1 MWEDKHMSNLGA
13 IMASEIAE
21 TPKVF
26 KAILDNKDAFN
37 SVKNVLVDEKI
48 QSVLILARGT
58 SDNAAHY
65 LKYLIET
72 QIGLPVGL
80 TSPSSV
86 TVYGSELKYSNT
98 LVVAISQSGQSPD
111 LVKFATA
118 ARQANAYV
126 IAMTNDDSSP
136 LATVAHN
143 HFSLLAGPELAV
155 AATKSYNAQ
164 LLVSYLLVAAWTG
177 KQVNGEQI
185 ISEAARLVG
194 TTDLVS
200 KAVAAATRDNEV
212 VILGRGFAYP
222 NAREAALKIQ
232 ETCKISV
239 QGLSTADYL
248 HGPISALTPET
259 QVFIVAPA
267 HLPTPSITEAV
278 VKIRATNPRIFWIG
292 NGGTPTGD
300 DIVLAGST
308 CDDEVASTLVDA
320 IVLQRFALEFAV
332 ASGYDPAKIFYCAES
347 ILLTEYRGRG
357 IYPKFFE
364 AREGHARHLGR
375 FDLCTFCC
383 VQRPVDHPLRPKDY
397 VPLDRIW
404 TKFGYVKNE
413 ALTTTYDWKDVDQAD
428 ETPKPMVFWTKSLVN
443 PS

>member
-1 MWEDKHMSNLGA
+1 MSNLGA

-26 KAILDNKDAFN
+26 TAILNNTDAFT
-37 SVKNVLVDEKI
+37 SIKNVLVDQEI

-86 TVYGSELKYSNT
+86 TVYHSQLKYSKT

-118 ARQANAYV
+118 ARDASAYI
-126 IAMTNDDSSP
+126 IAMTNDESSP
-136 LATVAHN
+136 LAKIAHN

-164 LLVSYLLVAAWTG
+164 LLISYLLVATWTG
-177 KQVNGEQI
+177 KAVNASQI
-185 ISEAARLVG
+185 ISEATRIAE
-194 TTDLVS
+194 TADLVS
-200 KAVAAATRDNEV
+200 KAVAAVSRDKEL

-248 HGPISALTPET
+248 HGPISADPRNT
-259 QVFIVAPA
+259 
-267 HLPTPSITEAV
+267 SIYC
-278 VKIRATNPRIFWIG
+278 
-292 NGGTPTGD
+292 GTS
-300 DIVLAGST
+300 AY
-308 CDDEVASTLVDA
+308 ASFL
-320 IVLQRFALEFAV
+320 
-332 ASGYDPAKIFYCAES
+332 YY
-347 ILLTEYRGRG
+347 
-357 IYPKFFE
+357 
-364 AREGHARHLGR
+364 
-375 FDLCTFCC
+375 
-383 VQRPVDHPLRPKDY
+383 
-397 VPLDRIW
+397 
-404 TKFGYVKNE
+404 
-413 ALTTTYDWKDVDQAD
+413 
-428 ETPKPMVFWTKSLVN
+428 
-443 PS
+443 

>member
-1 MWEDKHMSNLGA
+1 MSKLGA

-26 KAILDNKDAFN
+26 TAILNNIQAFD
-37 SVKNVLVDEKI
+37 SVKNVLLEEKI

-86 TVYGSELKYSNT
+86 TVYNAELKYANT
-98 LVVAISQSGQSPD
+98 LIVAISQSGQSPD

-126 IAMTNDDSSP
+126 IAMTNDDKSP
-136 LATVAHN
+136 LATIAHN

-164 LLVSYLLVAAWTG
+164 LLISYLLVASWTG
-177 KQVNGEQI
+177 KKVNGEQL
-185 ISEAARLVG
+185 ISEATRIAG
-194 TTDLVS
+194 TADLVS
-200 KAVAAATRDNEV
+200 KAVAIASRDKEV

-248 HGPISALTPET
+248 HGPISALTPDT
-259 QVFIVAPA
+259 QVFIVAPSHMPA
-267 HLPTPSITEAV
+267 SSITEATT
-278 VKIRATNPRIFWIG
+278 KIRKTSSRIFWIG
-292 NGGTPTGD
+292 NGGTPQGD
-300 DIVLAGST
+300 DIVLAGSH
-308 CDDEVASTLVDA
+308 CDDEITSTLVDA
-320 IVLQRFALEFAV
+320 MVLQRFALEFAV
-332 ASGYDPAKIFYCAES
+332 ASGYDPDAPEGLSKVT
-347 ILLTEYRGRG
+347 LT
-357 IYPKFFE
+357 
-364 AREGHARHLGR
+364 
-375 FDLCTFCC
+375 
-383 VQRPVDHPLRPKDY
+383 
-397 VPLDRIW
+397 
-404 TKFGYVKNE
+404 N
-413 ALTTTYDWKDVDQAD
+413 
-428 ETPKPMVFWTKSLVN
+428 
-443 PS
+443 

>member
-1 MWEDKHMSNLGA
+1 
-13 IMASEIAE
+13 MASEIAE

-26 KAILDNKDAFN
+26 TSILNNKDAFN
-37 SVKNVLVDEKI
+37 SIKNVLVEEDI

-86 TVYGSELKYSNT
+86 TVYESKLKYSKT

-118 ARQANAYV
+118 AREANAYI
-126 IAMTNDDSSP
+126 IAITNDDSSP
-136 LATVAHN
+136 LAKVAHN

-164 LLVSYLLVAAWTG
+164 LLISYLLVATWTN
-177 KQVNGEQI
+177 KTVNASQI
-185 ISEAARLVG
+185 ISEATRIAEN
-194 TTDLVS
+194 TNLVS
-200 KAVAAATRDNEV
+200 RAVSEVSRDKEL

-259 QVFIVAPA
+259 QVFIVTPA
-267 HLPTPSITEAV
+267 HMPASSITEATT
-278 VKIRATNPRIFWIG
+278 KIRTTSSRIFWIG
-292 NGGTPTGD
+292 NGGTPEGD
-300 DIVLAGST
+300 DIVLAGSN
-308 CDDEVASTLVDA
+308 CDDEIASTLVDA
-320 IVLQRFALEFAV
+320 MVLQRFALEFSV
-332 ASGYDPAKIFYCAES
+332 ASGYDPDAPEGLSKVT
-347 ILLTEYRGRG
+347 LT
-357 IYPKFFE
+357 
-364 AREGHARHLGR
+364 
-375 FDLCTFCC
+375 
-383 VQRPVDHPLRPKDY
+383 
-397 VPLDRIW
+397 
-404 TKFGYVKNE
+404 N
-413 ALTTTYDWKDVDQAD
+413 
-428 ETPKPMVFWTKSLVN
+428 
-443 PS
+443 

>member
-1 MWEDKHMSNLGA
+1 MSKLGA

-26 KAILDNKDAFN
+26 KAILDNKDAYK
-37 SVKNVLVDEKI
+37 SVKNVLIEQEIK
-48 QSVLILARGT
+48 SVLILARGT

-86 TVYGSELKYSNT
+86 TIYGSELKYSNT
-98 LVVAISQSGQSPD
+98 LIVAISQSGQSPD

-118 ARQANAYV
+118 ARQASAYV

-164 LLVSYLLVAAWTG
+164 LLVSYLLVASWTG
-177 KQVNGEQI
+177 KQVNDEQI
-185 ISEAARLVG
+185 ISEATRLVG
-194 TTDLVS
+194 TTDLVA
-200 KAVAAATRDNEV
+200 KAVSAATRNNEV

-232 ETCKISV
+232 ETSKISV

-248 HGPISALTPET
+248 HGPISALTGET
-259 QVFIVAPA
+259 QVFILAPS
-267 HLPTPSITEAV
+267 HMPDSSITEAV
-278 VKIRATNPRIFWIG
+278 VKIRATNSRIFWIG
-292 NGGTPTGD
+292 NGGSP
-300 DIVLAGST
+300 
-308 CDDEVASTLVDA
+308 E
-320 IVLQRFALEFAV
+320 
-332 ASGYDPAKIFYCAES
+332 
-347 ILLTEYRGRG
+347 
-357 IYPKFFE
+357 
-364 AREGHARHLGR
+364 
-375 FDLCTFCC
+375 
-383 VQRPVDHPLRPKDY
+383 
-397 VPLDRIW
+397 
-404 TKFGYVKNE
+404 
-413 ALTTTYDWKDVDQAD
+413 
-428 ETPKPMVFWTKSLVN
+428 
-443 PS
+443 

>member
-1 MWEDKHMSNLGA
+1 MSNLGA

-26 KAILDNKDAFN
+26 TSILENKDAFN
-37 SVKNVLVDEKI
+37 SVKNVLVEEEI

-86 TVYGSELKYSNT
+86 TVYESKLKYSKT

-111 LVKFATA
+111 LVKFATS
-118 ARQANAYV
+118 AREANAYL
-126 IAMTNDDSSP
+126 IAITNDDSSP
-136 LATVAHN
+136 LAKIAHN

-164 LLVSYLLVAAWTG
+164 LLISYLLVATWTD
-177 KQVNGEQI
+177 KVVNAPQI
-185 ISEAARLVG
+185 ISEATRIAE
-194 TTDLVS
+194 TANLVS
-200 KAVAAATRDNEV
+200 QAVSEVSRDKEL

-248 HGPISALTPET
+248 HGPISALTSET

-267 HLPTPSITEAV
+267 HMPASSITEATT
-278 VKIRATNPRIFWIG
+278 KIRTTSSRIFWIG
-292 NGGTPTGD
+292 NGGSPEGD
-300 DIVLAGST
+300 DIVLAGSN
-308 CDDEVASTLVDA
+308 CDDEIASTLVDA
-320 IVLQRFALEFAV
+320 MVLQRFALEFSV
-332 ASGYDPAKIFYCAES
+332 ASGYDPDAPEGLSKVT
-347 ILLTEYRGRG
+347 LT
-357 IYPKFFE
+357 
-364 AREGHARHLGR
+364 
-375 FDLCTFCC
+375 
-383 VQRPVDHPLRPKDY
+383 
-397 VPLDRIW
+397 
-404 TKFGYVKNE
+404 N
-413 ALTTTYDWKDVDQAD
+413 
-428 ETPKPMVFWTKSLVN
+428 
-443 PS
+443 

>member
-1 MWEDKHMSNLGA
+1 MSNLGV

-26 KAILDNKDAFN
+26 TSILNNKDAFN
-37 SVKNVLVDEKI
+37 SIKNVLVEEDI

-86 TVYGSELKYSNT
+86 TVYESKLKYSKT
-98 LVVAISQSGQSPD
+98 LVIAISQSGQSPD

-118 ARQANAYV
+118 AREANAYI
-126 IAMTNDDSSP
+126 IAITNDDSSP
-136 LATVAHN
+136 LAKVAHN

-164 LLVSYLLVAAWTG
+164 LLISYLLVATWTN
-177 KQVNGEQI
+177 KTVNALQI
-185 ISEAARLVG
+185 ISEATRIAE
-194 TTDLVS
+194 TADLVS
-200 KAVAAATRDNEV
+200 GAVSQVTREKEL

-267 HLPTPSITEAV
+267 HMPASSITEATQ
-278 VKIRATNPRIFWIG
+278 KIRMTSSRIFWIG
-292 NGGTPTGD
+292 NGGSPEGD
-300 DIVLAGST
+300 DIILAGSN
-308 CDDEVASTLVDA
+308 CDDEIASTLVDA
-320 IVLQRFALEFAV
+320 MVLQRFALEFSV
-332 ASGYDPAKIFYCAES
+332 ASGYDPDAPVGLSKVT
-347 ILLTEYRGRG
+347 LT
-357 IYPKFFE
+357 
-364 AREGHARHLGR
+364 
-375 FDLCTFCC
+375 
-383 VQRPVDHPLRPKDY
+383 
-397 VPLDRIW
+397 
-404 TKFGYVKNE
+404 N
-413 ALTTTYDWKDVDQAD
+413 
-428 ETPKPMVFWTKSLVN
+428 
-443 PS
+443 

>member
-1 MWEDKHMSNLGA
+1 MSKLGA

-26 KAILDNKDAFN
+26 TSILDNQQAFD
-37 SVKNVLVDEKI
+37 SVKNVLVEEKI

-86 TVYGSELKYSNT
+86 TVYNAELKYANT
-98 LVVAISQSGQSPD
+98 LIVAISQSGQSPD

-118 ARQANAYV
+118 ARQANAYI
-126 IAMTNDDSSP
+126 IAMTNDDKSP
-136 LATVAHN
+136 LATIAHN

-164 LLVSYLLVAAWTG
+164 LLISYLLVASWTG
-177 KQVNGEQI
+177 KKVNGEQL
-185 ISEAARLVG
+185 ISEATRIAA
-194 TTDLVS
+194 TTDLVA
-200 KAVAAATRDNEV
+200 KAVATASRDKEV

-248 HGPISALTPET
+248 HGPISALTPDT
-259 QVFIVAPA
+259 QVFILAPSHMPA
-267 HLPTPSITEAV
+267 SSITEATT
-278 VKIRATNPRIFWIG
+278 KIRKISSRIFWIG
-292 NGGTPTGD
+292 NGGTPQGD
-300 DIVLAGST
+300 DIVLTGSN
-308 CDDEVASTLVDA
+308 CDDEITSTLVDA
-320 IVLQRFALEFAV
+320 MVLQRFALEFAV
-332 ASGYDPAKIFYCAES
+332 ASGYDPDAPEGLSKVT
-347 ILLTEYRGRG
+347 LT
-357 IYPKFFE
+357 
-364 AREGHARHLGR
+364 
-375 FDLCTFCC
+375 
-383 VQRPVDHPLRPKDY
+383 
-397 VPLDRIW
+397 
-404 TKFGYVKNE
+404 N
-413 ALTTTYDWKDVDQAD
+413 
-428 ETPKPMVFWTKSLVN
+428 
-443 PS
+443 

>member
-1 MWEDKHMSNLGA
+1 MVWEDKHMSKLGA

-26 KAILDNKDAFN
+26 TAILNIIQAFD
-37 SVKNVLVDEKI
+37 SVKNVLLEEKI

-86 TVYGSELKYSNT
+86 TVYNAELKYANT
-98 LVVAISQSGQSPD
+98 LIVAISQSGQSPD

-126 IAMTNDDSSP
+126 IAMTNDDKSP
-136 LATVAHN
+136 LATIAHN

-164 LLVSYLLVAAWTG
+164 LLISYLLVASWTG
-177 KQVNGEQI
+177 KKVNGEQL
-185 ISEAARLVG
+185 ISEATRIAG
-194 TTDLVS
+194 TADLVS
-200 KAVAAATRDNEV
+200 KAVATASRDKEV

-248 HGPISALTPET
+248 HGPISALTPDT
-259 QVFIVAPA
+259 QVFIVAPSHMPA
-267 HLPTPSITEAV
+267 SSITEATT
-278 VKIRATNPRIFWIG
+278 KIRKTSSRIFWIG
-292 NGGTPTGD
+292 NGGTPQGD
-300 DIVLAGST
+300 DIVLAGSH
-308 CDDEVASTLVDA
+308 CDDEITSTLVDA
-320 IVLQRFALEFAV
+320 MVLQRFALEFAV
-332 ASGYDPAKIFYCAES
+332 ASGYDPDAPEGLSKVT
-347 ILLTEYRGRG
+347 LT
-357 IYPKFFE
+357 
-364 AREGHARHLGR
+364 
-375 FDLCTFCC
+375 
-383 VQRPVDHPLRPKDY
+383 
-397 VPLDRIW
+397 
-404 TKFGYVKNE
+404 N
-413 ALTTTYDWKDVDQAD
+413 
-428 ETPKPMVFWTKSLVN
+428 
-443 PS
+443 

>member
-1 MWEDKHMSNLGA
+1 MSKLGA

-26 KAILDNKDAFN
+26 TAILNNVQAFD
-37 SVKNVLVDEKI
+37 SVKNVLLEEKI

-86 TVYGSELKYSNT
+86 TVYNAELKYANT
-98 LVVAISQSGQSPD
+98 LIVAISQSGQSPD

-126 IAMTNDDSSP
+126 IAMTNDDKSP
-136 LATVAHN
+136 LATIAHN

-164 LLVSYLLVAAWTG
+164 LLISYLLVASWTG
-177 KQVNGEQI
+177 KKVNGEQL
-185 ISEAARLVG
+185 ISEATRISG
-194 TTDLVS
+194 TADLVS
-200 KAVAAATRDNEV
+200 KAVATASRDKEV

-248 HGPISALTPET
+248 HGPISALTPDT
-259 QVFIVAPA
+259 QVFIVAPSHMPA
-267 HLPTPSITEAV
+267 SSITEATT
-278 VKIRATNPRIFWIG
+278 KIRKTSSRIFWIG
-292 NGGTPTGD
+292 NGGTPQGD
-300 DIVLAGST
+300 DILLAGSH
-308 CDDEVASTLVDA
+308 CDDEITSTLVDA
-320 IVLQRFALEFAV
+320 MVLQRFAIEFAV
-332 ASGYDPAKIFYCAES
+332 ASGYDPDAPEGLSKVT
-347 ILLTEYRGRG
+347 LT
-357 IYPKFFE
+357 
-364 AREGHARHLGR
+364 
-375 FDLCTFCC
+375 
-383 VQRPVDHPLRPKDY
+383 
-397 VPLDRIW
+397 
-404 TKFGYVKNE
+404 N
-413 ALTTTYDWKDVDQAD
+413 
-428 ETPKPMVFWTKSLVN
+428 
-443 PS
+443 

>member
-1 MWEDKHMSNLGA
+1 
-13 IMASEIAE
+13 MASEIAE

-26 KAILDNKDAFN
+26 TSILDNKNAFD
-37 SVKNVLVDEKI
+37 SIKNVLVEEEI

-86 TVYGSELKYSNT
+86 TVYEAKLKYSKT

-111 LVKFATA
+111 LVKFASA
-118 ARQANAYV
+118 ARQADAYI
-126 IAMTNDDSSP
+126 IAITNDESSP
-136 LATVAHN
+136 LAKVAHH

-164 LLVSYLLVAAWTG
+164 LLISYLLVATWTN
-177 KQVNGEQI
+177 KTVNALQI
-185 ISEAARLVG
+185 ISEATRIAE
-194 TTDLVS
+194 TADLVS
-200 KAVAAATRDNEV
+200 GAVSQVTREKEL

-267 HLPTPSITEAV
+267 HMPASSITEATQ
-278 VKIRATNPRIFWIG
+278 KIRMTSSRIFWIG
-292 NGGTPTGD
+292 NGCSPEGD
-300 DIVLAGST
+300 DIVLAGSN
-308 CDDEVASTLVDA
+308 CDDEIASTLVDA
-320 IVLQRFALEFAV
+320 MVLQRFALEFSV
-332 ASGYDPAKIFYCAES
+332 ASGYDPDAPVGLSKVT
-347 ILLTEYRGRG
+347 LT
-357 IYPKFFE
+357 
-364 AREGHARHLGR
+364 
-375 FDLCTFCC
+375 
-383 VQRPVDHPLRPKDY
+383 
-397 VPLDRIW
+397 
-404 TKFGYVKNE
+404 N
-413 ALTTTYDWKDVDQAD
+413 
-428 ETPKPMVFWTKSLVN
+428 
-443 PS
+443 

>member
-1 MWEDKHMSNLGA
+1 MSKLGA

-26 KAILDNKDAFN
+26 TAILNNMQAFD
-37 SVKNVLVDEKI
+37 SVKNVLLEEKI

-86 TVYGSELKYSNT
+86 TVYNAELKYANT
-98 LVVAISQSGQSPD
+98 LIVAISQSGQSPD

-126 IAMTNDDSSP
+126 IAMTNDDKSP
-136 LATVAHN
+136 LATIAHN

-164 LLVSYLLVAAWTG
+164 LLISYLLVASWTG
-177 KQVNGEQI
+177 KKVNGEQL
-185 ISEAARLVG
+185 ISEATRIAG
-194 TTDLVS
+194 TADLVS
-200 KAVAAATRDNEV
+200 KAVATASRDKEV

-248 HGPISALTPET
+248 HGPISALTPDT
-259 QVFIVAPA
+259 QVFIVAPSHMPA
-267 HLPTPSITEAV
+267 SSITEATT
-278 VKIRATNPRIFWIG
+278 KIRKTSSRIFWIG
-292 NGGTPTGD
+292 NGGTPQGD
-300 DIVLAGST
+300 DIVFAGSH
-308 CDDEVASTLVDA
+308 CDDEITSTLVDA
-320 IVLQRFALEFAV
+320 MVLQRFALEFAV
-332 ASGYDPAKIFYCAES
+332 ASGYDPDAPEGLSKVT
-347 ILLTEYRGRG
+347 LT
-357 IYPKFFE
+357 
-364 AREGHARHLGR
+364 
-375 FDLCTFCC
+375 
-383 VQRPVDHPLRPKDY
+383 
-397 VPLDRIW
+397 
-404 TKFGYVKNE
+404 N
-413 ALTTTYDWKDVDQAD
+413 
-428 ETPKPMVFWTKSLVN
+428 
-443 PS
+443 

>member
-1 MWEDKHMSNLGA
+1 MSNLGA

-26 KAILDNKDAFN
+26 TAILNNIQVFD
-37 SVKNVLVDEKI
+37 SVKNVLLEEKI
-48 QSVLILARGT
+48 HSVLILARGT

-86 TVYGSELKYSNT
+86 TVYNAELKYANT
-98 LVVAISQSGQSPD
+98 LIVAISQSGQSPD

-126 IAMTNDDSSP
+126 IAMTNDDKSP
-136 LATVAHN
+136 LATIAHN

-164 LLVSYLLVAAWTG
+164 LLISYLLVASWTG
-177 KQVNGEQI
+177 KKVNVEHL
-185 ISEAARLVG
+185 ISEATRIAG

-200 KAVAAATRDNEV
+200 KAVATASRDKEV

-248 HGPISALTPET
+248 HGPISALTPDT
-259 QVFIVAPA
+259 QVFIAAPSHMPA
-267 HLPTPSITEAV
+267 SSITEATT
-278 VKIRATNPRIFWIG
+278 KIRKTCSRIFWIG
-292 NGGTPTGD
+292 NGGTPAGD
-300 DIVLAGST
+300 DIVLTGSH
-308 CDDEVASTLVDA
+308 CDDEITSTLVDA
-320 IVLQRFALEFAV
+320 MVLQRFALEFAV
-332 ASGYDPAKIFYCAES
+332 ASGYDPDAPEGLSKVT
-347 ILLTEYRGRG
+347 LT
-357 IYPKFFE
+357 
-364 AREGHARHLGR
+364 
-375 FDLCTFCC
+375 
-383 VQRPVDHPLRPKDY
+383 
-397 VPLDRIW
+397 
-404 TKFGYVKNE
+404 N
-413 ALTTTYDWKDVDQAD
+413 
-428 ETPKPMVFWTKSLVN
+428 
-443 PS
+443 

>member
-1 MWEDKHMSNLGA
+1 MWEDKHMGSLGA

-26 KAILDNKDAFN
+26 KAILDNKSAFDA
-37 SVKNVLVDEKI
+37 VKNLLIEQKI
-48 QSVLILARGT
+48 QNVLILARGT

-118 ARQANAYV
+118 ARQSNAYV
-126 IAMTNDDSSP
+126 IAMTNDDKSP
-136 LATVAHN
+136 LASIAHN

-164 LLVSYLLVAAWTG
+164 LLVSYLLVSTWID
-177 KQVNGEQI
+177 KKVNAEQI
-185 ISEAARLVG
+185 ISEATRLAA

-200 KAVAAATRDNEV
+200 GAVAIASRNKEI

-259 QVFIVAPA
+259 QVFYRCAF
-267 HLPTPSITEAV
+267 TY
-278 VKIRATNPRIFWIG
+278 
-292 NGGTPTGD
+292 
-300 DIVLAGST
+300 
-308 CDDEVASTLVDA
+308 AST
-320 IVLQRFALEFAV
+320 IN
-332 ASGYDPAKIFYCAES
+332 
-347 ILLTEYRGRG
+347 YRS
-357 IYPKFFE
+357 
-364 AREGHARHLGR
+364 
-375 FDLCTFCC
+375 
-383 VQRPVDHPLRPKDY
+383 DHKDSH
-397 VPLDRIW
+397 
-404 TKFGYVKNE
+404 N
-413 ALTTTYDWKDVDQAD
+413 
-428 ETPKPMVFWTKSLVN
+428 
-443 PS
+443 

>member
-1 MWEDKHMSNLGA
+1 MSKLGA

-26 KAILDNKDAFN
+26 TAILNNHQAFD
-37 SVKNVLVDEKI
+37 SVKNVLLEEKI

-86 TVYGSELKYSNT
+86 TVYNAELKYANT
-98 LVVAISQSGQSPD
+98 LIVAISQSGQSPD

-126 IAMTNDDSSP
+126 IAMTNDDKSP
-136 LATVAHN
+136 LATIAHN

-164 LLVSYLLVAAWTG
+164 LLISYLLVASWTG
-177 KQVNGEQI
+177 KKVNGEQL
-185 ISEAARLVG
+185 ISEATRIAG
-194 TTDLVS
+194 TADLVS
-200 KAVAAATRDNEV
+200 KAVATASRDKEV

-248 HGPISALTPET
+248 HGPISALTPDT
-259 QVFIVAPA
+259 QVFIVAPSHMPA
-267 HLPTPSITEAV
+267 SSITEATT
-278 VKIRATNPRIFWIG
+278 KIRKTSSRIFWIG
-292 NGGTPTGD
+292 NGGTPQGD
-300 DIVLAGST
+300 DIVLAGSH
-308 CDDEVASTLVDA
+308 CDDEITSTLVDA
-320 IVLQRFALEFAV
+320 MVLQRFALEFAV
-332 ASGYDPAKIFYCAES
+332 ASGYDPDAPEGLSKVT
-347 ILLTEYRGRG
+347 LT
-357 IYPKFFE
+357 
-364 AREGHARHLGR
+364 
-375 FDLCTFCC
+375 
-383 VQRPVDHPLRPKDY
+383 
-397 VPLDRIW
+397 
-404 TKFGYVKNE
+404 N
-413 ALTTTYDWKDVDQAD
+413 
-428 ETPKPMVFWTKSLVN
+428 
-443 PS
+443 

>member
-1 MWEDKHMSNLGA
+1 MVWEDKHMSKLGA

-26 KAILDNKDAFN
+26 AAILNNMHAFD
-37 SVKNVLVDEKI
+37 SVKNVLLEEKI

-86 TVYGSELKYSNT
+86 TVYNAELKYANT
-98 LVVAISQSGQSPD
+98 LIVAISQSGQSPD

-126 IAMTNDDSSP
+126 IAMTNDDKSP
-136 LATVAHN
+136 LATIAHN

-164 LLVSYLLVAAWTG
+164 LLISYLLVASWTG
-177 KQVNGEQI
+177 KKVNGEQL
-185 ISEAARLVG
+185 ISEATRIAG
-194 TTDLVS
+194 TADLVS
-200 KAVAAATRDNEV
+200 KAVATASRDKEV

-248 HGPISALTPET
+248 HGPISALTPDT
-259 QVFIVAPA
+259 QVFIVAPSHMPA
-267 HLPTPSITEAV
+267 SSITEATI
-278 VKIRATNPRIFWIG
+278 KIRKTSSRIFWIG
-292 NGGTPTGD
+292 NGGTPQGD
-300 DIVLAGST
+300 DIVLAGSH
-308 CDDEVASTLVDA
+308 CDDEITSTLVDA
-320 IVLQRFALEFAV
+320 MVLQRFALEFAV
-332 ASGYDPAKIFYCAES
+332 ASGFDPDAPEGLSKVT
-347 ILLTEYRGRG
+347 LT
-357 IYPKFFE
+357 
-364 AREGHARHLGR
+364 
-375 FDLCTFCC
+375 
-383 VQRPVDHPLRPKDY
+383 
-397 VPLDRIW
+397 
-404 TKFGYVKNE
+404 N
-413 ALTTTYDWKDVDQAD
+413 
-428 ETPKPMVFWTKSLVN
+428 
-443 PS
+443 

>member
-1 MWEDKHMSNLGA
+1 MSKLGA

-26 KAILDNKDAFN
+26 TAILNNMQAFD
-37 SVKNVLVDEKI
+37 SVKNVLLEEKI

-58 SDNAAHY
+58 SDNVAHY

-86 TVYGSELKYSNT
+86 TVYNAELKYANT
-98 LVVAISQSGQSPD
+98 LIVAISQSGQSPD

-126 IAMTNDDSSP
+126 IAMTNDDKSP
-136 LATVAHN
+136 LATIAHN

-164 LLVSYLLVAAWTG
+164 LLISYLLVASWTG
-177 KQVNGEQI
+177 KKVNGEQL
-185 ISEAARLVG
+185 ISEATRIAG
-194 TTDLVS
+194 TADLVS
-200 KAVAAATRDNEV
+200 KAVATASRDKEV

-248 HGPISALTPET
+248 HGPISALTPDT
-259 QVFIVAPA
+259 QVFIVAPSHMPA
-267 HLPTPSITEAV
+267 SSITEATT
-278 VKIRATNPRIFWIG
+278 KIRKTSSRIFWIG
-292 NGGTPTGD
+292 NGGTPQGD
-300 DIVLAGST
+300 DIVLAGSH
-308 CDDEVASTLVDA
+308 CDDEITSTLVDA
-320 IVLQRFALEFAV
+320 MVLQRFALEFAV
-332 ASGYDPAKIFYCAES
+332 ASGYDPDAPEGLSKVT
-347 ILLTEYRGRG
+347 LT
-357 IYPKFFE
+357 
-364 AREGHARHLGR
+364 
-375 FDLCTFCC
+375 
-383 VQRPVDHPLRPKDY
+383 
-397 VPLDRIW
+397 
-404 TKFGYVKNE
+404 N
-413 ALTTTYDWKDVDQAD
+413 
-428 ETPKPMVFWTKSLVN
+428 
-443 PS
+443 

>member
-26 KAILDNKDAFN
+26 KAILDNKDAFK

-48 QSVLILARGT
+48 KSVLILARGT

-98 LVVAISQSGQSPD
+98 LIVAISQSGQSPD

-118 ARQANAYV
+118 AREANAYV

-136 LATVAHN
+136 LATIAHS

-164 LLVSYLLVAAWTG
+164 LLISYLLVAAWTG
-177 KQVNGEQI
+177 KIVNGDQI
-185 ISEAARLVG
+185 ISEATRLVE
-194 TTDLVS
+194 TPELVS
-200 KAVAAATRDNEV
+200 SAVREVTRDKEV

-222 NAREAALKIQ
+222 NAREAALKVQ

-248 HGPISALTPET
+248 HGPISALTPDT

-267 HLPTPSITEAV
+267 HMPTSSITEATT
-278 VKIRATNPRIFWIG
+278 KIRKTSSRIFWIG
-292 NGGTPTGD
+292 TGGTPEGE
-300 DIVLAGST
+300 DIVLGGSQ
-308 CDDEVASTLVDA
+308 CDDEIASTIVDA

-332 ASGYDPAKIFYCAES
+332 ASGFDPDAPVGLSKVT
-347 ILLTEYRGRG
+347 LT
-357 IYPKFFE
+357 
-364 AREGHARHLGR
+364 
-375 FDLCTFCC
+375 
-383 VQRPVDHPLRPKDY
+383 
-397 VPLDRIW
+397 
-404 TKFGYVKNE
+404 N
-413 ALTTTYDWKDVDQAD
+413 
-428 ETPKPMVFWTKSLVN
+428 
-443 PS
+443 

>member
-1 MWEDKHMSNLGA
+1 LDKKDVF
-13 IMASEIAE
+13 ASI
-21 TPKVF
+21 
-26 KAILDNKDAFN
+26 KD
-37 SVKNVLVDEKI
+37 VLIEQDIK
-48 QSVLILARGT
+48 SVLILARGT

-98 LVVAISQSGQSPD
+98 LIVAISQSGQSPD

-118 ARQANAYV
+118 AREAHAYV

-177 KQVNGEQI
+177 KHVNGAQI
-185 ISEAARLVG
+185 ISEATRLVN
-194 TTDLVS
+194 TTDLVT
-200 KAVAAATRDNEV
+200 KAVSAATRENEV

-267 HLPTPSITEAV
+267 HMPASSITEATT
-278 VKIRATNPRIFWIG
+278 KIRKTSSRIFWIG
-292 NGGTPTGD
+292 NGGTTEGN
-300 DIVLAGST
+300 DIVLAGSN
-308 CDDEVASTLVDA
+308 CDDEITSTLVDA
-320 IVLQRFALEFAV
+320 MVLQRFALEFAV
-332 ASGYDPAKIFYCAES
+332 ASGYDPDAPEGLSKVT
-347 ILLTEYRGRG
+347 LT
-357 IYPKFFE
+357 
-364 AREGHARHLGR
+364 
-375 FDLCTFCC
+375 
-383 VQRPVDHPLRPKDY
+383 
-397 VPLDRIW
+397 
-404 TKFGYVKNE
+404 N
-413 ALTTTYDWKDVDQAD
+413 
-428 ETPKPMVFWTKSLVN
+428 
-443 PS
+443 

>member
-1 MWEDKHMSNLGA
+1 MSELGV

-21 TPKVF
+21 TPRVF

-37 SVKNVLVDEKI
+37 MVKDVLIEEKI

-86 TVYGSELKYSNT
+86 TVYESELKYSNT
-98 LVVAISQSGQSPD
+98 LIVAISQSGQSPD

-118 ARQANAYV
+118 ARQANAYI
-126 IAMTNDDSSP
+126 IAMTNDDASP

-143 HFSLLAGPELAV
+143 HFPLLAGPELAV

-164 LLVSYLLVAAWTG
+164 LLVCYLLVAAWTG
-177 KQVNGEQI
+177 KTVNGEQI
-185 ISEAARLVG
+185 ISEATRIAG
-194 TTDLVS
+194 TKDLVS
-200 KAVAAATRDNEV
+200 TAVAAASREKEV

-259 QVFIVAPA
+259 QVFIVAPSHMPA
-267 HLPTPSITEAV
+267 PSITEAT
-278 VKIRATNPRIFWIG
+278 VKIRKTSTRIFWIG
-292 NGGTPTGD
+292 NGGTPEGD
-300 DIVLAGST
+300 DIVLPGSN
-308 CDDEVASTLVDA
+308 CDDEITSTVVDA
-320 IVLQRFALEFAV
+320 MVLQRFALEFAV
-332 ASGYDPAKIFYCAES
+332 ASGYNPDAP
-347 ILLTEYRGRG
+347 
-357 IYPKFFE
+357 
-364 AREGHARHLGR
+364 EGLSK
-375 FDLCTFCC
+375 
-383 VQRPVDHPLRPKDY
+383 V
-397 VPLDRIW
+397 
-404 TKFGYVKNE
+404 TKTN
-413 ALTTTYDWKDVDQAD
+413 
-428 ETPKPMVFWTKSLVN
+428 
-443 PS
+443 

>member
-1 MWEDKHMSNLGA
+1 MKQFGA
-13 IMASEIAE
+13 IMAAEIAE

-26 KAILDNKDAFN
+26 SSILNNREIFT
-37 SVKNVLVDEKI
+37 SVKEVLSTEKI
-48 QSVLILARGT
+48 RSVLILARGT

-86 TVYGSELKYSNT
+86 TIYEAKLKYSNT
-98 LVVAISQSGQSPD
+98 LIVALSQSGQSPD

-118 ARQANAYV
+118 ARAAGGYI

-136 LATVAHN
+136 LATIAHI
-143 HFSLLAGPELAV
+143 HLSLRAGPELAV

-177 KQVNGEQI
+177 RKVNGEQI
-185 ISEAARLVG
+185 ISEATRIVG
-194 TTDLVS
+194 TKDLVL
-200 KAVAAATRDNEV
+200 KAVSAVSREEEL

-248 HGPISALTPET
+248 HGPISALTVDT
-259 QVFIVAPA
+259 QIFIVAPS
-267 HLPTPSITEAV
+267 HMPSQSIAEAT
-278 VKIRATNPRIFWIG
+278 VKIRKISKRIFWIG
-292 NGGTPTGD
+292 NGG
-300 DIVLAGST
+300 DISENDILLSGSN
-308 CDDEVASTLVDA
+308 CDDEIASTLVDA

-332 ASGYDPAKIFYCAES
+332 ASGYDPDAPEGLSKVT
-347 ILLTEYRGRG
+347 LT
-357 IYPKFFE
+357 
-364 AREGHARHLGR
+364 
-375 FDLCTFCC
+375 
-383 VQRPVDHPLRPKDY
+383 
-397 VPLDRIW
+397 
-404 TKFGYVKNE
+404 N
-413 ALTTTYDWKDVDQAD
+413 
-428 ETPKPMVFWTKSLVN
+428 
-443 PS
+443 

>member
-1 MWEDKHMSNLGA
+1 MSKLGA

-26 KAILDNKDAFN
+26 TAILNNIQAFD
-37 SVKNVLVDEKI
+37 SVKNVLLEEKI

-86 TVYGSELKYSNT
+86 TVYNAELKYANT
-98 LVVAISQSGQSPD
+98 LIVAISQSGQSPD

-126 IAMTNDDSSP
+126 IAMTNDDKSP
-136 LATVAHN
+136 LATIAHN

-164 LLVSYLLVAAWTG
+164 LLISYLLVASWTG
-177 KQVNGEQI
+177 KKVNGEQL
-185 ISEAARLVG
+185 ISEATRIAG

-200 KAVAAATRDNEV
+200 KAVATASRDKEV

-248 HGPISALTPET
+248 HGPISALTPDT
-259 QVFIVAPA
+259 QVFIVAPSHMPA
-267 HLPTPSITEAV
+267 SSITEATT
-278 VKIRATNPRIFWIG
+278 KIRKTNSRIFWIG
-292 NGGTPTGD
+292 NGGTPQGD
-300 DIVLAGST
+300 DIVLAGSH
-308 CDDEVASTLVDA
+308 CDDEITSTLVDA
-320 IVLQRFALEFAV
+320 MVLQRFALEFAV
-332 ASGYDPAKIFYCAES
+332 ASGYDPDAPEGLSKVT
-347 ILLTEYRGRG
+347 LT
-357 IYPKFFE
+357 
-364 AREGHARHLGR
+364 
-375 FDLCTFCC
+375 
-383 VQRPVDHPLRPKDY
+383 
-397 VPLDRIW
+397 
-404 TKFGYVKNE
+404 N
-413 ALTTTYDWKDVDQAD
+413 
-428 ETPKPMVFWTKSLVN
+428 
-443 PS
+443 